1 MTTPWWPWW
10 PWTKSWILA
19 NIIDTWLNTIK
30 KWWCRFFVC
39 FFFLYIATGSA
50 IWKYSS
56 RACVCV
62 WTKPNF
68 WPMCVNVPAAPLAGE
83 SLPKANVLMVQ
94 RQNAAL
100 IPDLFLLLLPSSFF
114 FFASES
120 LDRDAWCDMLT
131 NHQSTATYTRHHIR
145 QTSPSAH
152 AVHANWGRRRKRK
165 SRVQHSICC
174 CRRREPVFFFIFPSL
189 LWMCVK

>member
-1 MTTPWWPWW
+1 MAMNQVVNISQHHRYMTKHNKEMMVP
-10 PWTKSWILA
+10 
-19 NIIDTWLNTIK
+19 
-30 KWWCRFFVC
+30 FFCFC
-39 FFFLYIATGSA
+39 FFFLSIATGSA